1 MARDFLVV
9 RRSGLIEAEVDG
21 ELVGLHIDNSS
32 CYGFNLTATRIWRT
46 IDEPK
51 RLSKICSALMAE
63 FKVSREVC
71 EEQVLAVLKNM
82 MDEGLVELSPQPS
95 SRAAE

>member
-32 CYGFNLTATRIWRT
+32 CYGFNPTATRIWRA

-51 RLSKICSALMAE
+51 HLSEICSALMAE

-71 EEQVLAVLKNM
+71 EEQVLALLENM
-82 MDEGLVELSPQPS
+82 MGEGLVELSPQPS
-95 SRAAE
+95 IRTVE